1 MPNQQNFSNHVRWF
15 PLFHFVVIPL
25 LVLNLLSHIVR
36 LYLAEP
42 NSGRK
47 TLAFWTL
54 LSFTFILMALAARLQ
69 ALTVQNR
76 VIRLEEKLRYKTL
89 LSPELA
95 AQAEGLSL
103 GQIIALRFA
112 SDAELPSLV
121 ERTLNGEFAT
131 PKDIKKAVKDWRA
144 DHLRA

>member
-1 MPNQQNFSNHVRWF
+1 MAEQNYSNHVRWF
-15 PLFHFVVIPL
+15 PLFHFVVMPL
-25 LVLNLLSHIVR
+25 LALNFLCHLIR
-36 LYLAEP
+36 LFMAEP
-42 NSGRK
+42 ESGRK
-47 TLAFWTL
+47 TLAFWVA
-54 LSFTFILMALAARLQ
+54 LSIVFILMVLAARLQ

-76 VIRLEEKLRYKTL
+76 VIRLEEKLRYKTVL
-89 LSPELA
+89 PAELA
-95 AQAEGLSL
+95 AKAEGLSL

>member
-1 MPNQQNFSNHVRWF
+1 MPAQQNYSNHVRWF

-36 LYLAEP
+36 LFLAEP
-42 NSGRK
+42 ESGRK

-76 VIRLEEKLRYKTL
+76 VIRLEEKLRYRAVL
-89 LSPELA
+89 APELA
-95 AQAEGLSL
+95 AKADGLSL

-112 SDAELPSLV
+112 SDGELPSLV

-131 PKDIKKAVKDWRA
+131 TKDIKKAVKDWRA

>member
-131 PKDIKKAVKDWRA
+131 PKEIKKAVKDWRA